1 MQTAGDQTSRLQLSP
16 SVWFARLVARPGFQ
30 KWASRL
36 PIGRAVS
43 EGDGAEIFDI
53 LQGFVKSQVLL
64 ALIELDILQRLLDQ
78 PASAEQLSLS
88 SGVPHDRMEGLLRAG
103 VAMRMLKNR
112 RDGRYILA
120 RRGAAILGV
129 PGLLQ
134 MISHNRAFYADMGDP
149 VSLLR
154 GEGETHL
161 ARFWPYVLGK
171 PDEIPLDVAERYS
184 SLMAETQSLVAQD
197 TLRMANFYGINT
209 LLDIGGG
216 SGAFLKAVL
225 QRYPKM
231 NAMLFDLP
239 EVIPAAHSNFRQ
251 SGLESRVSLRPG
263 SFREQPL
270 PDGADAISLIRVLY
284 DHDDKTVSDLL
295 SKAFAALPAGGRLI
309 VSEPMSGGSRPEPAG
324 DIYFSFYTMAMG
336 TGRVRSARRIATMC
350 EAAGFADIK
359 LPRAPRPYVSSAVV
373 CSRMS

>member
-1 MQTAGDQTSRLQLSP
+1 MLAAGDQTSRVQLSP

-43 EGDGAEIFDI
+43 ERDGAEIFDI

-64 ALIELDILQRLLDQ
+64 ALVEMDILQRLLDQ

-88 SGVPHDRMEGLLRAG
+88 SGVPHDRMEGLLKAG
-103 VAMRMLKNR
+103 VAMRLLKSR

-129 PGLLQ
+129 PGLPQ

-154 GEGETHL
+154 GVSETHL

-171 PDEIPLDVAERYS
+171 SDEIPHDVAERYS
-184 SLMAETQSLVAQD
+184 SLMAESQSLVAQD
-197 TLRMANFYGINT
+197 TLRMVNFGGINT

-225 QRYPKM
+225 RKYPKM

-239 EVIPAAHSNFRQ
+239 EVIPAARANFGQ

-295 SKAFAALPAGGRLI
+295 SKAFAALPVGGRLI

-336 TGRVRSARRIATMC
+336 TGRVRSARQIADMC

-359 LPRAPRPYVSSAVV
+359 LPRAPRPYVSSAVT
-373 CSRMS
+373 CSKAP